1 MFHTVY
7 RRHVMKAPVIY
18 KIINVVNNKFY
29 VGSTT
34 NMHERTRCHKNRL
47 KRNKHHSQHLQAA
60 WNKYGSDKFV
70 FVVVEH
76 IEDIS
81 LLQEAEDR
89 WLAEWVGK
97 DVCYNKSKYS
107 DTPMRSIAKEE
118 HPSYGRVVPEEERQA
133 ISKTLKEN
141 YASGYVH
148 PRTGQKNSPET
159 IAKIVEARANSDKNK
174 GEKHYRYGKSVSE
187 ETRKKIGDT
196 QRGVKKAPRVYT
208 QEGLEK
214 ARENMRRNAVKQDP
228 KKFED
233 VMAKFPEAVTSKY
246 DFTNAVYTGALNRIE
261 NCVCP
266 EHGVFSQYAAQ
277 FRKGSGC
284 PTCGAKERA
293 ESKRKQMKDFWSSGE
308 GYSVFRKPK

>member
-1 MFHTVY
+1 MG
-7 RRHVMKAPVIY
+7 VIY
-18 KIINVVNNKFY
+18 KIENVVTDDFY
-29 VGSTT
+29 VGSAV
-34 NMHERTRCHKNRL
+34 NHKRRKWEHWSQL
-47 KRNKHHSQHLQAA
+47 KKNEHHCVKLQQA
-60 WNKYGSDKFV
+60 WNEYGEDAFEFV
-70 FVVVEH
+70 I
-76 IEDIS
+76 IEEVDDDN
-81 LLQEAEDR
+81 LLQVEDAY
-89 WLAEWVGK
+89 LALNAGQPH
-97 DVCYNKSKYS
+97 CYNTALS
-107 DTPMRSIAKEE
+107 TQI
-118 HPSYGRVVPEEERQA
+118 PSSTQREVRYK

-233 VMAKFPEAVTSKY
+233 VMAKFPEAVTDRKS
-246 DFTNAVYTGALNRIE
+246 TRLN
-261 NCVCP
+261 
-266 EHGVFSQYAAQ
+266 
-277 FRKGSGC
+277 
-284 PTCGAKERA
+284 
-293 ESKRKQMKDFWSSGE
+293 SSHTDI
-308 GYSVFRKPK
+308 SRMPSSA

>member
-1 MFHTVY
+1 MG
-7 RRHVMKAPVIY
+7 VIY
-18 KIINVVNNKFY
+18 KIENVVTDDFY
-29 VGSTT
+29 VGSAV
-34 NMHERTRCHKNRL
+34 NHKRRKWEHWSQL
-47 KRNKHHSQHLQAA
+47 KKNEHHCVKLQQA
-60 WNKYGSDKFV
+60 WNEYGEDAFEFV
-70 FVVVEH
+70 I
-76 IEDIS
+76 IEEVDDDN
-81 LLQEAEDR
+81 LLQVEDTY
-89 WLAEWVGK
+89 LALNAGQSH
-97 DVCYNKSKYS
+97 CYNTALS
-107 DTPMRSIAKEE
+107 TQI
-118 HPSYGRVVPEEERQA
+118 PSSTQREVRHK

-196 QRGVKKAPRVYT
+196 QRGVKKAPRVYS

>member
-1 MFHTVY
+1 
-7 RRHVMKAPVIY
+7 MKKPVIY
-18 KIINVVNNKFY
+18 KIINAVNNKFY
-29 VGSTT
+29 VGSTV
-34 NMHERTRCHKNRL
+34 NSVERFRVHRKRL
-47 KRNKHHSQHLQAA
+47 RANNHHCAHLQSA
-60 WNKYGSDKFV
+60 WNKYGEDKFV
-70 FVVVEH
+70 FVV
-76 IEDIS
+76 IEEIESDEK
-81 LLQEAEDR
+81 LQAAEDV
-89 WLAEWVGK
+89 WLQEWVGK
-97 DVCYNKSKYS
+97 PECYNVGLRSGAPWRGARKEDHPNYGKKWAEKYKQQISETLKSK
-107 DTPMRSIAKEE
+107 
-118 HPSYGRVVPEEERQA
+118 
-133 ISKTLKEN
+133 

-159 IAKIVEARANSDKNK
+159 IAKIVEARASSDKNK

-214 ARENMRRNAVKQDP
+214 ARENMKRNAVKQDP

-246 DFTNAVYTGALNRIE
+246 DFTNAVYTGALSRIE